1 MPPEHFTAKPG
12 AEERLLASLNL
23 IDAAQACALL
33 RIETDDPEGIMQAMV
48 RDDAIIALV
57 HNGRTMFPRFQLDLA
72 NCLVFAVVRDILKL
86 RPVHISNLRLCYW
99 LTRAHIDFGCAPAQR
114 FGKDDAAVV
123 AAFGRYI
130 EPERHG

>member
-1 MPPEHFTAKPG
+1 
-12 AEERLLASLNL
+12 